1 MKQVDNLIEYF
12 LKFLPSKKIPSKSQ
26 ENCQVSEKYQ
36 KIAEALEDSI
46 VLAFMSFCAFIALD
60 F

>member
-12 LKFLPSKKIPSKSQ
+12 LKFLSSKKMPSKNQ

-36 KIAEALEDSI
+36 KVAEALEDSI
-46 VLAFMSFCAFIALD
+46 ILAFMPFCAFIALD

>member
-12 LKFLPSKKIPSKSQ
+12 LKFLPSKKMLSKNQ

-36 KIAEALEDSI
+36 KVAEALEDSI
-46 VLAFMSFCAFIALD
+46 ILAFMPFCAFIALD